1 MSTVT
6 FDTLK
11 FVETLKNAGVPDNQ
25 AKAQA
30 EAMKDVLS
38 SEVATKNDLKESEL
52 KIEARFN
59 KIEGDISLLKWMLGF
74 NLATSMAILFKLFLN
89 S

>member
-25 AKAQA
+25 ARAQA
-30 EAMKDVLS
+30 EAMKDVLN
-38 SEVATKNDLKESEL
+38 SEVATKHDLEKTEL
-52 KIEARFN
+52 KIEARLTRL
-59 KIEGDISLLKWMLGF
+59 DWMIGF
-74 NLATSMAILFKLFLN
+74 NLAITVTLLFKLF